1 MSMCTSFKNNLWK
14 RSNQIKSGRNNFILA
29 SYNSKIKKERERE
42 REIIVLLVCGDLF
55 AAGDR
60 TKDDSNGGSMTKLTR
75 DDNHTATELTENIN
89 HKAIEL
95 KENMNLQLQ

>member
-1 MSMCTSFKNNLWK
+1 MCTS
-14 RSNQIKSGRNNFILA
+14 
-29 SYNSKIKKERERE
+29 SKTIYEKGQTKLKVEETTSFLQVTIAKLKERERD
-42 REIIVLLVCGDLF
+42 ITVLLVCGDLF